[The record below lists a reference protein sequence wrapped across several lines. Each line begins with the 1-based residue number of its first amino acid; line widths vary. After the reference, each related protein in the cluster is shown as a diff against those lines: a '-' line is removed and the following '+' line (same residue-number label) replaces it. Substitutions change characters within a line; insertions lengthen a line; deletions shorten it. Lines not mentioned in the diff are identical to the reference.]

1 MSTARPLPVECGRL
15 AAGLRELKDRTGLS
29 LAALGGRTPYS
40 KSSWERYLNG
50 KKLPPRQAVEA
61 LCALAHEPPGRLLAL
76 WELAEQAWSG
86 RSASPGPGPGVA
98 EEVPGPGAGDAAGP
112 DPSGSASGGGGGLR
126 RLLGRR
132 SGAAYVVSGVVAVA
146 AAVATALL
154 LTSGE
159 RASGERAP
167 GGQGPD
173 RPAATSPYAQRWEP
187 ACEGEQCDG
196 EKAKDMG
203 CDVPSP
209 TVVAQRLGADGQ
221 RVELRYGESCGTVW
235 VRAWHLRLG
244 DRVELSVPGADVK
257 RLEAASRQDTMDYLV
272 TGMSVAKDPRTARV
286 CLLPAGDG
294 RPECFTP
301 PPSGG

>member
-86 RSASPGPGPGVA
+86 RSGSPGAGAGAA
-98 EEVPGPGAGDAAGP
+98 EEVPGSGAGDADGP
-112 DPSGSASGGGGGLR
+112 DPSGSASGGGGGMR
-126 RLLGRR
+126 KLLGRR
-132 SGAAYVVSGVVAVA
+132 SAAAYVVSGVATLAAAVA
-146 AAVATALL
+146 AALF
-154 LTSGE
+154 LTSGD
-159 RASGERAP
+159 RASGKQE
-167 GGQGPD
+167 PD
-173 RPAATSPYAQRWEP
+173 RLAATSPYAQRWEP
-187 ACEGEQCDG
+187 ACQGEQCDG

-209 TVVAQRLGADGQ
+209 AMIAQRLGADGQ
-221 RVELRYGESCGTVW
+221 RVELRYGERCRTVW

-244 DRVELSVPGADVK
+244 DRVELSVPGVDAK
-257 RLEAASRQDTMDYLV
+257 RLEAVSRQDTMDYLV
-272 TGMSVAKDPRTARV
+272 TGMSVVKDPRTARV